1 MYVFYY
7 VADQLKDEISFHSP
21 PLRSFVASGSIYNDF
36 DRSYLNPLE
45 THSQQVFCYSQT
57 TNFDD
62 AEDSQEESLAQE
74 AVDHAI
80 IQEDMT
86 VGMYDYVQWDTPLFD
101 NFGNCNDK
109 EYMQKVYKLSN
120 ELTFIKDC
128 IEMFERGLHGKEQTL
143 FTMRS
148 WFGKDT
154 NDHASII
161 TPFT

>member
-7 VADQLKDEISFHSP
+7 VADQLKDEILFHSP
-21 PLRSFVASGSIYNDF
+21 PLRSFVVSGSIYNDF

-109 EYMQKVYKLSN
+109 EYMQKVYKLSTEHDIWN

-128 IEMFERGLHGKEQTL
+128 IEMFERRLRT
-143 FTMRS
+143 S
-148 WFGKDT
+148 WEGADSVY
-154 NDHASII
+154 DA
-161 TPFT
+161 